1 MESEEKRKP
10 NAREIAA
17 RVRGEIAAGT
27 FGPGDRLPGGRA
39 YAKKLGV
46 SLMTVQNAYTQLRE
60 EGLLEG
66 VSGSGTYVRDT
77 APGEQGPRE
86 AAQRMTDLQAD
97 VARLSTELRDEVAG
111 LKFELAGL
119 RERLSVLEGDQGSI

>member
-1 MESEEKRKP
+1 MDSQQKRKP

-17 RVRGEIAAGT
+17 RIRDEIAAGT

-60 EGLLEG
+60 EGLVEG

-77 APGEQGPRE
+77 APGDTAPRE
-86 AAQRMTDLQAD
+86 AAQRLTDLQTQ
-97 VARLSTELRDEVAG
+97 VARIST
-111 LKFELAGL
+111 ELAGL
-119 RERLSVLEGDQGSI
+119 VERVKQLEAAVGPTEGKSGT

>member
-1 MESEEKRKP
+1 MDSQPKRKP

-17 RVRGEIAAGT
+17 RMRDEIAAGT

-60 EGLLEG
+60 EGLVEG
-66 VSGSGTYVRDT
+66 VAGSGTYVRD
-77 APGEQGPRE
+77 AVPGEHGPRE
-86 AAQRMTDLQAD
+86 SAQRLTDLQGE
-97 VARLSTELRDEVAG
+97 VARLSAELTDVA
-111 LKFELAGL
+111 
-119 RERLSVLEGDQGSI
+119 ERVKQLEAAVSPIEEDPGA

>member
-1 MESEEKRKP
+1 MDSQQKRKP

-46 SLMTVQNAYTQLRE
+46 SLMTVQNAYAQLRE
-60 EGLLEG
+60 EGLVEG

-77 APGEQGPRE
+77 APGEQGPQE
-86 AAQRMTDLQAD
+86 AALSLADLQAE
-97 VARLSTELRDEVAG
+97 VARLSTG
-111 LKFELAGL
+111 LAGVI
-119 RERLSVLEGDQGSI
+119 ERVQQLEAAMGPAEGKSGA